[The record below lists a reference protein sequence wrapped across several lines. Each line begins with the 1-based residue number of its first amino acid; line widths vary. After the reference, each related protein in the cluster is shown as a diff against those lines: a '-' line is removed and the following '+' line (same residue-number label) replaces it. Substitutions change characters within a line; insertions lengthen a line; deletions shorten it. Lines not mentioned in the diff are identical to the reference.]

1 MMTQNR
7 IGKQA
12 IVIGAGISGLAA
24 ASALVDHFEKI
35 IVLER
40 DDLPSEPLPRAGT
53 PQSRHL
59 HGLLRG
65 GLRALDDLFPGFE
78 DDLIKA
84 GAVPIRVG
92 LDILEERPGFD
103 PFPRRDL
110 GLSIYA
116 MSRPAIEFAVRRR
129 VEQLANVTFRPH
141 CRVLDIVL
149 PTERASFTAVRFTT
163 REGNC
168 ETLMADLVI
177 DASARGS
184 LTLSCLQSAGHPLP
198 PETIIGVD
206 LCYATA
212 VFAIPDQAPSDWK
225 GVLTFPDAPESSR
238 SGVLLPVENNRWMV
252 TVSGRRG
259 DWPSDSGDE
268 FLTFVQ
274 HLRTPKIYNA
284 IKHAT
289 RLGEITRFGFAQSG
303 RRHFEQLGTFPR
315 GLIPLGDTICRFNPI
330 YGQGMSVAAQEACA
344 LRRLLRDRAA
354 EKDPLKD
361 LGRAFFAEIQPILDT
376 PWTTSAVPDFIFP
389 ATRGRRP
396 ADFDNTLKFG
406 GALINIAARD
416 PAIHKLIAEVYHL
429 LKPQSVYRDPALLQR
444 ATAEMAQM

>member
-1 MMTQNR
+1 MTHTR
-7 IGKQA
+7 LGKRA
-12 IVIGAGISGLAA
+12 IVIGAGISGLTAA
-24 ASALVDHFEKI
+24 RALADHFEQV

-40 DDLPSEPLPRAGT
+40 DDLPSDPFPRAGT

-65 GLRALDDLFPGFE
+65 GLRALDGLFPGFE
-78 DDLIKA
+78 DDLIKV

-92 LDILEERPGFD
+92 LDILEEHPGFD

-116 MSRPAIEFAVRRR
+116 MSRPVIELAVRRR
-129 VEQLANVTFRPH
+129 VEQLANVTIRTH

-149 PTERASFTAVRFTT
+149 PTDQAAVTAVRCTT
-163 REGNC
+163 RDGSY
-168 ETLMADLVI
+168 ETFMADLVV

-184 LTLSCLQSAGHPLP
+184 LTLSFLQSIGHPLP
-198 PETIIGVD
+198 AETIIGVD

-225 GVLTFPDAPESSR
+225 GVATFPNAPESSR

-274 HLRTPKIYNA
+274 HLRTTKIYHA

-289 RLGEITRFGFAQSG
+289 RLGDITRFGFAQSV

-315 GLIPLGDTICRFNPI
+315 GLIPIGDTICRFNPI
-330 YGQGMSVAAQEACA
+330 YGQGMSVAAQEACI
-344 LRRLLRDRAA
+344 LHHLLQDRT
-354 EKDPLKD
+354 EKKDPLAG
-361 LGRAFFAEIQPILDT
+361 LAQAFFAGIQPILDT
-376 PWTTSAVPDFIFP
+376 PWTTSAVPDFVFP

-406 GALINIAARD
+406 SALIKIAARD
-416 PAIHKLIAEVYHL
+416 PAIHKLTAEVYHL

-444 ATAEMAQM
+444 ATAEMALM